1 MTYAR
6 AVPKDPPE
14 FHGPGSGDELR
25 DFDVPHDLPDSEFGQ
40 AVLARYRGR
49 LPYYGSPEVRG
60 IQFANG
66 FAELAAIAFARAE
79 FYGVLLAAQYERQG
93 LGGLIGVQV
102 GGLALADGKDQQRL
116 ETFEKSEEVRALV
129 ALEAQERDRAA
140 SMVEKGIKLGMEAK
154 EVDALRSYG
163 KTVAEFARAFTEET
177 GMNWSDPATRRAAQR
192 ALLTARE
199 RLGAAIRPAAAAGPP
214 LTEVERERMRRP
226 GLES

>member
-1 MTYAR
+1 M
-6 AVPKDPPE
+6 PKDPPE

-25 DFDVPHDLPDSEFGQ
+25 DFDVPHDMPDDEFGR
-40 AVLARYRGR
+40 AVLAKYRGR

-66 FAELAAIAFARAE
+66 FAELAAVAFARAE
-79 FYGVLLAAQYERQG
+79 FYGALLAAQYERQG

-102 GGLALADGKDQQRL
+102 GALVLTTDKDRQRL

-140 SMVEKGIKLGMEAK
+140 AMVEKGIKLGMEAK
-154 EVDALRSYG
+154 QVDALRSYG

-177 GMNWSDPATRRAAQR
+177 GMNWSDPAIRRAAQR

-199 RLGAAIRPAAAAGPP
+199 RLGAEIRPAAAAGPP
-214 LTEVERERMRRP
+214 LTEVERARIRRP
-226 GLES
+226 ELGS